1 MMRTKNSQIIIYQ
14 IATVKEY
21 LTVRQEGNED

>member
-1 MMRTKNSQIIIYQ
+1 MMRTSNSQIIIYQ

-21 LTVRQEGNED
+21 LTVRQEGNGD